1 VSHNAQLPPLARHDV
16 DAIWE
21 YFLMI
26 WIEWNGELY
35 GKDYDE
41 QQA

>member
-1 VSHNAQLPPLARHDV
+1 MTKMV

-26 WIEWNGELY
+26 WIERNGELY

-41 QQA
+41 Q